1 MLLKRRRPY
10 AVGSVIVVIALAVS
24 LFVVA
29 TPVGASPGPI
39 NRTNSQI
46 NSLQARAQA
55 LAEQIT
61 NDQAKVSGAA
71 EQYDE
76 QTVFLQEDRATL
88 VKTDDRLKTTRRQ
101 LAAVRLRA
109 QTAAIEAYVTGDG
122 LDSQVGAVLNSS
134 VNDAQSAAVYSDVVV
149 HTLNAAVNQLHVVSA
164 KLAAERATQ
173 SRTLEAAAQAQRSA
187 ARARAVA
194 QAATLNADSALR
206 QVKGQLYQLTIQRE
220 QELAAAA
227 AARAAAALR
236 AAEKAA
242 AARAAKAAAA
252 AAAAAKRAHANGGNT
267 TVGTT
272 SDTGGGVNLSGG
284 GGADGAWPYGPGTGG
299 GQPGYGQPLDP
310 VGTNTQGQQ
319 AVAAAE
325 SYLGVPYVWG
335 GASRQGVDCSGLAML
350 VWEAAGVDLLHG
362 ATIQDQES
370 ARVSLADIE
379 PGDLLFYHFP
389 NDGALP
395 ITHVAIYIG
404 SGPYGTQTII
414 QAAEV
419 GTNVAYYPMYWQ
431 GFVSVGQP

>member
-1 MLLKRRRPY
+1 MLLKRRHPC
-10 AVGSVIVVIALAVS
+10 AAESVIAVIALAVS

-29 TPVGASPGPI
+29 APAGASPGPI

-194 QAATLNADSALR
+194 QAATSNTDSALR

-267 TVGTT
+267 TVATT

-299 GQPGYGQPLDP
+299 GQPGYGQPLEP

>member
-1 MLLKRRRPY
+1 MLLKRRHPC
-10 AVGSVIVVIALAVS
+10 AAESVIAVIALAVS

-29 TPVGASPGPI
+29 APAGASPGPI

-149 HTLNAAVNQLHVVSA
+149 HTLNAAVNQLHVVSEE
-164 KLAAERATQ
+164 LAAERATQ
-173 SRTLEAAAQAQRSA
+173 SRTLQAAAQAQRSA

-194 QAATLNADSALR
+194 QAATSNTDSALR

-389 NDGALP
+389 DDGALP

>member
-267 TVGTT
+267 TVATT
-272 SDTGGGVNLSGG
+272 SDTGAGANISGG

-370 ARVSLADIE
+370 VRVSLADIE

>member
-1 MLLKRRRPY
+1 MLLKRRHPC
-10 AVGSVIVVIALAVS
+10 AAESVIAVIALAVS

-29 TPVGASPGPI
+29 APAGASPGPI

-149 HTLNAAVNQLHVVSA
+149 HTLNAAVNQLHVVSEE
-164 KLAAERATQ
+164 LAAERATQ
-173 SRTLEAAAQAQRSA
+173 SRTLQAAAQAQRSA

-194 QAATLNADSALR
+194 QAATSNTDSALR

-267 TVGTT
+267 TVATT
-272 SDTGGGVNLSGG
+272 SDTGAGANISGG

>member
-149 HTLNAAVNQLHVVSA
+149 HTLNAAVNQLHVVSEE
-164 KLAAERATQ
+164 LAAERATQ
-173 SRTLEAAAQAQRSA
+173 SRTLQAAAQAQRSA

-194 QAATLNADSALR
+194 QAATSNTDSALR

-236 AAEKAA
+236 AAEKAV

-272 SDTGGGVNLSGG
+272 SDTGGGVNISGG

-350 VWEAAGVDLLHG
+350 VWQAAGVDLLHG

>member
-267 TVGTT
+267 TVATT
-272 SDTGGGVNLSGG
+272 SDTGAGANISGG

-350 VWEAAGVDLLHG
+350 VWQAAGVDLLHG

-379 PGDLLFYHFP
+379 PGDLLFYHFH

>member
-1 MLLKRRRPY
+1 MLLKRRHPC
-10 AVGSVIVVIALAVS
+10 AAESVIAVIALAVS

-29 TPVGASPGPI
+29 APAGASPGPI

-164 KLAAERATQ
+164 ELAAERATQ
-173 SRTLEAAAQAQRSA
+173 SRTLQAAAQAQRSA

-194 QAATLNADSALR
+194 QAATSNTDSALR

-267 TVGTT
+267 TVATT
-272 SDTGGGVNLSGG
+272 SDTGAGANISGG

>member
-173 SRTLEAAAQAQRSA
+173 SRTLQAAAQAQRSA

-194 QAATLNADSALR
+194 QAATSNTDSALR

-236 AAEKAA
+236 AAEKAV

>member
-1 MLLKRRRPY
+1 MLLKRRRPC
-10 AVGSVIVVIALAVS
+10 AVGSVIPVIALAVS

-29 TPVGASPGPI
+29 TPAGASPGPI

-267 TVGTT
+267 TVATT
-272 SDTGGGVNLSGG
+272 SDTGAGANISGG

-370 ARVSLADIE
+370 VRVSLADIE